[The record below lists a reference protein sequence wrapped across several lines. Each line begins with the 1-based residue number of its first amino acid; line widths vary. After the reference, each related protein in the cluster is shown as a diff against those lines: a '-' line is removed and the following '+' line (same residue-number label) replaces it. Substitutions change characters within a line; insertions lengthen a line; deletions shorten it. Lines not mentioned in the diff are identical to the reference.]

1 MNTSLHMRG
10 GLNVLRRDDCGMKV
24 AVVETDLIVEGPG
37 EGQTVQIYETEPA
50 PRVVEEYQNPAL
62 TATTTR
68 GIWMLKSAM
77 EKGATAIVVAEA
89 GSPAF
94 NFTKGKAVLY
104 SGAGMHVDTAIKALV
119 DGKLPKM
126 DGPTH
131 EHGHGHDNHM
141 H

>member
-1 MNTSLHMRG
+1 
-10 GLNVLRRDDCGMKV
+10 MKV
-24 AVVETDLIVEGPG
+24 AVVETNQIVEGPG
-37 EGQTVQIYETEPA
+37 EGEKVQIYETEPV

-62 TATTTR
+62 MATTTR

-94 NFTKGKAVLY
+94 NFTQGKAVLY
-104 SGAGMHVDTAIKALV
+104 SGAGMRVDTAIKALV

-126 DGPTH
+126 DRATH
-131 EHGHGHDNHM
+131 EHGHGRENHR